1 MIKNITIPILL
12 FSVLFAAAASAT
24 VQDNSRNYP
33 IPRSELEDIV
43 NEWLS
48 GAGFSVYHRT
58 MEAGL
63 IRMEAEKGS
72 ERWDILLRQ
81 NSPLATEVQ
90 AFYSRGENHDTAH
103 IQALWNFLSG
113 YHKGS
118 DAAVE
123 ASNAAIPTPVLA
135 RIESVVCIHAD
146 LGDGD
151 TIQFSGFIVDAS
163 GLILCT
169 AHYLKGIRGMT
180 LSLFD
185 GLKLKGAIIKID
197 YERDLA
203 LINVNQEFHT
213 FVSLADGIR
222 LLGMGQKV
230 YSVGCPENLGGTI
243 YSGFIN
249 GPPRSVNDHFLW
261 QVSMK
266 VYPGSSGSPVF
277 DAFGNLVAVVKARH
291 KGTDSLGFLIPYETI
306 LSFVRDIKQ

>member
-1 MIKNITIPILL
+1 MKNSPITALLLLIL
-12 FSVLFAAAASAT
+12 FTTTAFALPRENT
-24 VQDNSRNYP
+24 RNYP
-33 IPRSELEDIV
+33 IPSAEMEDIV
-43 NEWLS
+43 NDWLS
-48 GAGFSVYHRT
+48 QAGFIVYRST
-58 MEAGL
+58 LQAGV
-63 IRMEAEKGS
+63 IRMKAKMGTESWE
-72 ERWDILLRQ
+72 ILLRQ

-90 AFYSRGENHDTAH
+90 AFYTRDDHPDHTH
-103 IQALWNFLSG
+103 IQTLWNFLSA

-135 RIESVVCIHAD
+135 RIESVVCITAD
-146 LGDGD
+146 LDNGN
-151 TIQFSGFIVDAS
+151 TIQFSGFIVDSS

-169 AHYLKGIRGMT
+169 AHYLKGVRGMT
-180 LSLFD
+180 LTLFD
-185 GLKLKGAIIKID
+185 GLKLGGALIKID

-203 LINVNQEFHT
+203 LINVNQQFHT
-213 FVSLADGIR
+213 AVSLADGIR

-230 YSVGCPENLGGTI
+230 YSVGCPENLGGTV

-261 QVSMK
+261 QANMK

-277 DAFGNLVAVVKARH
+277 DAFGNLVAVIKARH

-306 LSFVRDIKQ
+306 ISFVRDMKQ

>member
-1 MIKNITIPILL
+1 MMKNTTIPILL
-12 FSVLFAAAASAT
+12 FLVLFATAASAT
-24 VQDNSRNYP
+24 VQDNTRKYP

-43 NEWLS
+43 DDWLS

-90 AFYSRGENHDTAH
+90 AFYSRGENHDSAH

-118 DAAVE
+118 DADVE

-135 RIESVVCIHAD
+135 RIESVVCIQAD

-180 LSLFD
+180 LTLFD
-185 GLKLKGAIIKID
+185 GLKLKGVIIKID

-203 LINVNQEFHT
+203 LINVNQEFNT

-230 YSVGCPENLGGTI
+230 YSVGCPENLGGTV

-306 LSFVRDIKQ
+306 VSFVRDMKQ

>member
-1 MIKNITIPILL
+1 MKNVLITALL
-12 FSVLFAAAASAT
+12 FLILFTTAAFAIPRENT
-24 VQDNSRNYP
+24 KKYP
-33 IPRSELEDIV
+33 IPSSEMEDIV
-43 NEWLS
+43 NDWLAQ
-48 GAGFSVYHRT
+48 AGFIVYRGS

-63 IRMEAEKGS
+63 IRMKAEKGNES
-72 ERWDILLRQ
+72 WEILLRQ

-90 AFYSRGENHDTAH
+90 AFYTRDDRLDHTH
-103 IQALWNFLSG
+103 IQTLWNFLSG

-118 DAAVE
+118 DADVE

-135 RIESVVCIHAD
+135 RIESVVCITAD
-146 LGDGD
+146 LGDGS
-151 TIQFSGFIVDAS
+151 TIQFSGFIVDSS

-180 LSLFD
+180 LTLFD
-185 GLKLKGAIIKID
+185 GLKMNGTLIKID

-203 LINVNQEFHT
+203 LINVNQEFNT

-277 DAFGNLVAVVKARH
+277 DDFGNLVAMVKARH

-306 LSFVRDIKQ
+306 ISFVRDMKQ